1 MNTEGESIVRL
12 SEFLQSPAG
21 QYVLDWEQ
29 LQLDAAV
36 VDIFG
41 YHALQLGLPD
51 IDALRENRMPLR
63 LCAAN
68 RAPEIEYSAD
78 HPKVAVIS
86 RYEELPFATHS
97 IDLVVMP
104 HILEFTED
112 PHQVLREV
120 ERVLVP
126 EGHVVITGFNPAS
139 LWGMRQVLTR
149 VGASPYLPREGRFL
163 TLPRIKDW
171 LKLLS
176 FDVERGR
183 FGCYAPSVRQERWL
197 ARWQF
202 MEKAG
207 DRWWPFF
214 GAVYMLTAVKRVR
227 GMRLIGAVWKRKE
240 EPARRL
246 APAAT
251 TRTFL
256 TGDSNSAVIEAPDA
270 ANEGIRTAVRR

>member
-1 MNTEGESIVRL
+1 MSDTASIVRL
-12 SEFLQSPAG
+12 SEVLRSPVG

-63 LCAAN
+63 FCAAN
-68 RAPEIEYSAD
+68 CAPEVEYAGNSQ
-78 HPKVAVIS
+78 VAVIN

-120 ERVLVP
+120 ERILVP
-126 EGHVVITGFNPAS
+126 EGHVVITGFNPVS
-139 LWGMRQVLTR
+139 LWGVRQYLTR
-149 VGASPYLPREGRFL
+149 LGASPYLPREGRFL
-163 TLPRIKDW
+163 ALPRIKDW

-183 FGCYAPSVRQERWL
+183 FGCYVPSVLQEHWL

-207 DRWWPFF
+207 DRWWPFL
-214 GAVYMLTAVKRVR
+214 GAIYMLTAVKRVR
-227 GMRLIGAVWKRKE
+227 GMRLVGAVWKRKE
-240 EPARRL
+240 EPARLL
-246 APAAT
+246 APVAT
-251 TRTFL
+251 TRAFL
-256 TGDSNSAVIEAPDA
+256 TGDSGAAIVEAPDA
-270 ANEGIRTAVRR
+270 ANDGVRVAARR

>member
-1 MNTEGESIVRL
+1 
-12 SEFLQSPAG
+12 
-21 QYVLDWEQ
+21 
-29 LQLDAAV
+29 
-36 VDIFG
+36 
-41 YHALQLGLPD
+41 
-51 IDALRENRMPLR
+51 
-63 LCAAN
+63 
-68 RAPEIEYSAD
+68 
-78 HPKVAVIS
+78 
-86 RYEELPFATHS
+86 
-97 IDLVVMP
+97 MP

-126 EGHVVITGFNPAS
+126 EGHVVITGFNPVS
-139 LWGMRQVLTR
+139 LWGVRQYLTR
-149 VGASPYLPREGRFL
+149 LGAAPYLPREGRFL

-207 DRWWPFF
+207 DRWWPFL
-214 GAVYMLTAVKRVR
+214 GAIYMLTAVKRVR
-227 GMRLIGAVWKRKE
+227 GMRLIGAVWKGKE

-256 TGDSNSAVIEAPDA
+256 TSDSNSAVIDAPDA
-270 ANEGIRTAVRR
+270 ANDGARSAASSR